1 MAKALIRPAPLYYKG
16 KKVAEIREGTYDI
29 ESNDQREICAEG
41 YIGHTDGATTSSVQM
56 TLIVPV
62 PGLSI
67 PLLADMLRKAYVKIG
82 LFEDAKLHNLEG
94 RVTKISYSWNFE
106 KGENRCVGSFESG
119 APDLAG

>member
-1 MAKALIRPAPLYYKG
+1 MSKSLIRPAPVYYRS
-16 KKVAEIREGTYDI
+16 KKVAEIREGTYEID
-29 ESNDQREICAEG
+29 SNDQREIAAEG
-41 YIGHTDGATTSSVQM
+41 YIGHTDGATTSNIQM

-67 PLLADMLRKAYVKIG
+67 PMLADMLRKAYVKIG

-94 RVTKISYSWNFE
+94 RITKISYSWNHE